1 MKIFPIKKSLGG
13 SDGFI
18 SEFSQTFEEE
28 IIPKQHKR
36 FQKIDQVGTFH
47 KLIEVN
53 INLIPKPDKDL
64 ARKLHTNIPCEDP
77 KRIQNKL

>member
-1 MKIFPIKKSLGG
+1 MKNFPIKKSLCD

-28 IIPKQHKR
+28 IIPNQHKL
-36 FQKIDQVGTFH
+36 FQKIDQEGTLP
-47 KLIEVN
+47 KLTNVN

-77 KRIQNKL
+77 ERIQNKI